1 MLMAALGASLVN
13 ADFDW
18 ELTCEKTNWLK
29 TGRYDEAYRF
39 CEELSLLPNVQMF
52 PIGNSPEGRPMIV
65 MVLSTDSEVLS
76 PTRRKKPLLYINN
89 GIHSGEIEG
98 KDADLILA
106 RRIMCPDGAPDSDP
120 NWSGL
125 LDKVS
130 LAFIPVFS
138 VDAHERMSPFN
149 RANQNGPEE
158 MGWRVTGENLNLN
171 RDWAKAD
178 ALEMR
183 NLLNYV
189 NDIEPDFYI
198 DNHTTDGGDWQY
210 VAQYDVPMLPTM
222 PPETVEI
229 SKKFV
234 DEVMPQADKAGF
246 LTAPY
251 FGNFDERRPER
262 GITLTPFGPRYSTGY
277 WSSRN
282 RPSMLVE
289 THVLKPYKERI
300 FATLELNRLTL
311 EWMGKNAS
319 LLRTRNNYADIDS
332 MAIKEGEDL
341 VLSARNSGKAR
352 PYVFKG
358 LKFEPYKSDVSG
370 GEIPHWT
377 REKVDYP
384 TVIRDEFEANVVVKA
399 PAGWLVPSNLRDV
412 MSRLKLHRIEMI
424 PVSQSVVGSK
434 IKMSV
439 QKFTDYKF
447 GTETFEGRMMP
458 RFKLLPVER
467 EVAIPAGSV
476 IVPVGQRLGRLAA
489 QLLEAEAGDS
499 FAAWGFFNGFMEQKE
514 YAEAYAMEPFAK
526 KMLEDP
532 AIKAAFDEAMKDPA
546 FAGNPGARLNW
557 FFERSPY
564 YDSRLGINPVIR
576 LTGAEVVK
584 LTQK

>member
-1 MLMAALGASLVN
+1 MLMAALGVSLVN

-18 ELTCEKTNWLK
+18 ELTCEKTNWLR
-29 TGRYDEAYRF
+29 TGRYEEAYRF
-39 CEELSLLPNVQMF
+39 CEQLSLLPNVQMF
-52 PIGNSPEGRPMIV
+52 PIGDSPEGRPMVV
-65 MVLSTDSEVLS
+65 MILSTDSEVLN
-76 PTRRKKPLLYINN
+76 PVKRKKPLLFINN

-106 RRIMCPDGAPDSDP
+106 RRMMQPDGAPDSDP

-125 LDKVS
+125 LDKAS

-138 VDAHERMSPFN
+138 VDAHDRMSRYN

-158 MGWRVTGENLNLN
+158 MGWRVTGENFNLN
-171 RDWAKAD
+171 RDWVKAD
-178 ALEMR
+178 ALEMQ
-183 NLLNYV
+183 NLLNFA
-189 NDIEPDFYI
+189 NSLEPDFYI

-222 PPETVEI
+222 PSATVDI

-234 DEVMPQADKAGF
+234 SEVMPLADKAGF

-262 GITLTPFGPRYSTGY
+262 GITLSPFGPRYSTGY

-289 THVLKPYKERI
+289 THVLKPYKDRL

-311 EWMGKNAS
+311 DWMGKNGS

-332 MAIKEGEDL
+332 MGLKEGDDL
-341 VLSARNSGKAR
+341 VLSARNSGKSR
-352 PYVFKG
+352 PFIFKG
-358 LKFEPYKSDVSG
+358 LRFEPYKSDVSG
-370 GEIPHWT
+370 SEIPHWT

-384 TVIRDEFEANVVVKA
+384 TVIRDQFEANLVVKA

-412 MSRLKLHRIEMI
+412 TSRLKLHRIEMI
-424 PVSQSVVGSK
+424 PVSADVVGTK
-434 IKMSV
+434 IKLPV
-439 QKFTDYKF
+439 QKFVDYKF

-458 RFKLLPVER
+458 RFKLVSAER
-467 EVAIPAGSV
+467 EVAIPAGSMV
-476 IVPVGQRLGRLAA
+476 VPIGQRLGRLAA

-532 AIKAAFDEAMKDPA
+532 TIKAAFEEAMKDPT

-576 LTGAEVVK
+576 LTGADMAKIVK
-584 LTQK
+584 

>member
-1 MLMAALGASLVN
+1 MLMAALSFGLAKL
-13 ADFDW
+13 DFDW
-18 ELTCEKTNWLK
+18 ELTCERTNYAK
-29 TGRYDEAYRF
+29 TGRYAESYAF
-39 CEELSLLPNVQMF
+39 CENLSLLPNVQMV
-52 PIGNSPEGRPMIV
+52 PIGESPEGRPMIV
-65 MVLSTDSEVLS
+65 MILSTDPDVLDFEK
-76 PTRRKKPLLYINN
+76 RKKPLLYINN

-106 RRIMCPDGAPDSDP
+106 RRMMCPDGRPESDP

-130 LAFIPVFS
+130 LAFTPVFS
-138 VDAHERMSPFN
+138 VDAHERMSAFN
-149 RANQNGPEE
+149 RANQNGPDE

-171 RDWAKAD
+171 RDFVKAD
-178 ALEMR
+178 GLEMQ
-183 NLLNYV
+183 NLLNYL

-210 VAQYDVPMLPTM
+210 VAQYDVPALPTM
-222 PPETVEI
+222 PPETVELA
-229 SKKFV
+229 KKFV
-234 DEVMPQADKAGF
+234 AEVMPLSDKAGF

-262 GITLTPFGPRYSTGY
+262 GISLSPFGPRYSTGY
-277 WSSRN
+277 WAARN

-289 THVLKPYKERI
+289 THVLKPYKERVM
-300 FATLELNRLTL
+300 ATLELNRLTL

-319 LLRTRNNYADIDS
+319 LLRAKNLAADLNS
-332 MAIKEGEDL
+332 GAMKEGDDL
-341 VLSARNSGKAR
+341 ILSARNSGKTR
-352 PYVFKG
+352 PFIFKG

-384 TVIRDEFEANVVVKA
+384 TVIRDDFEPGLTVKA

-424 PVSQSVVGSK
+424 PVANTV
-434 IKMSV
+434 IETKMKLPV
-439 QKFTDYKF
+439 QRFIGFKL
-447 GTETFEGRMMP
+447 GTQTFEGRMMP
-458 RFKLLPVER
+458 QFKLEAAER
-467 EVAIPAGSV
+467 EVAIPVGSV
-476 IVPVGQRLGRLAA
+476 VVPVGQRLGRLAA
-489 QLLEAEAGDS
+489 QLLEAESGDS

-514 YAEAYAMEPFAK
+514 YAEAYAMEPYAK

-532 AIKAAFDEAMKDPA
+532 AIKAAFEEALRDPA
-546 FAGNPGARLNW
+546 FAGSPGARLNW

-576 LTGAEVVK
+576 LTGAEFAK
-584 LTQK
+584 LTKK